1 MGASLRPSAG
11 EGILAAVGAYGRVAA
26 GVGPR

>member
-1 MGASLRPSAG
+1 LRPSAG
-11 EGILAAVGAYGRVAA
+11 EGILAAVGANVRVAA

>member
-1 MGASLRPSAG
+1 LRPSAG
-11 EGILAAVGAYGRVAA
+11 EGILAAVGAYVRVAA